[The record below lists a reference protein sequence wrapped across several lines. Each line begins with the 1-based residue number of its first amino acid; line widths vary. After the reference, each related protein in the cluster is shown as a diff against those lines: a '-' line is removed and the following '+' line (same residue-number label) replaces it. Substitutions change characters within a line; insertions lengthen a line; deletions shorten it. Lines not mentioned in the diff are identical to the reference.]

1 MSDKTIPTE
10 DTKAIIGSLTDP
22 KLANLKAK
30 IEKRV
35 EVKEQTSPTDTS
47 NWDDR
52 SFIASASLKGRNF
65 MTYFTDDE
73 TVSEDKKTA
82 KVSKPKK

>member
-10 DTKAIIGSLTDP
+10 DVNAILGSLKDP
-22 KLANLKAK
+22 KLSNLKAK
-30 IEKRV
+30 IEKRR
-35 EVKEQTSPTDTS
+35 EIPSQNSPTDTR

-52 SFIASASLKGRNF
+52 AFTASTSLMGRNF

-73 TVSEDKKTA
+73 PVSSDEKPA
-82 KVSKPKK
+82 REPKPKK

>member
-10 DTKAIIGSLTDP
+10 DAKAILGSLTDP

-35 EVKEQTSPTDTS
+35 EAKEQTSPTDTS

-52 SFIASASLKGRNF
+52 AFIASASLKGRNF

-73 TVSEDKKTA
+73 AVSEDKKAATEP
-82 KVSKPKK
+82 KPKK

>member
-10 DTKAIIGSLTDP
+10 DVKAILGSLTDP

-30 IEKRV
+30 IEKRL
-35 EVKEQTSPTDTS
+35 ELKEQASPTDTS

-52 SFIASASLKGRNF
+52 AFVASASLKGRNF

-73 TVSEDKKTA
+73 SNEKPKKSA

>member
-10 DTKAIIGSLTDP
+10 DVKSILGGLTDP

-35 EVKEQTSPTDTS
+35 EVREQTSPTDTS

-52 SFIASASLKGRNF
+52 AFIASASLKGRNF

-73 TVSEDKKTA
+73 TGE
-82 KVSKPKK
+82 KPKKSAKERKAKK

>member
-10 DTKAIIGSLTDP
+10 DVKAILGSLTDP

-52 SFIASASLKGRNF
+52 AFIASASLKGRNF

-73 TVSEDKKTA
+73 AVSEDKKAA

>member
-10 DTKAIIGSLTDP
+10 DAKAILGSLTDP

-35 EVKEQTSPTDTS
+35 ELREQASPTDTS

-52 SFIASASLKGRNF
+52 AFIASASLKGRNF
-65 MTYFTDDE
+65 MTYFTGDE
-73 TVSEDKKTA
+73 SSEKSKKSA

>member
-10 DTKAIIGSLTDP
+10 DVKAIIGSLTDP
-22 KLANLKAK
+22 RLANLKAK
-30 IEKRV
+30 IEKRL

-52 SFIASASLKGRNF
+52 AFVASASLKGRNF
-65 MTYFTDDE
+65 MTYFTEDE
-73 TVSEDKKTA
+73 AVSEDKKPA